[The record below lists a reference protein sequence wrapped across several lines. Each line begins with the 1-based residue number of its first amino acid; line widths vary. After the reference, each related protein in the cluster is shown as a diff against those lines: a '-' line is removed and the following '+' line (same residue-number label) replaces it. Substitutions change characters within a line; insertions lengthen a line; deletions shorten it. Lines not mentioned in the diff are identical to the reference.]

1 MLFLRANTL
10 RKHEEQLK
18 KGKNI
23 KVILVPKYMTDKE
36 LKKLSRSELLELLIS
51 QIEENDSLVQEIES
65 LKDELNQRLI
75 IKQKAG
81 SIAEAAVGIN
91 KIFEAADF
99 AAKQYIESVRH
110 MADKGELE
118 YEEKNGEN
126 ISE

>member
-1 MLFLRANTL
+1 
-10 RKHEEQLK
+10 
-18 KGKNI
+18 
-23 KVILVPKYMTDKE
+23 MTDKE

-51 QIEENDSLVQEIES
+51 QIEENDRLVQEIES